1 MATDSVEL
9 LALQRIDETCM
20 QLQQQGNY
28 LQALECMERGLVLRQ
43 HFFGSD
49 SEEVWSACK
58 IVGEMCN
65 LLAMTYLQQED
76 FGMVLE
82 LLKKAEILT
91 ERDDAGRAVTYN
103 NLACYYRRRGKL
115 HSALQ
120 YLHKALKIEAKMGSR
135 VEHPADTHLNTC
147 AVLSQIGRHQGALEH
162 AQSALILLQ
171 EELFG
176 GGAAVGDAGGEGG
189 NQPPRADRIAVLAI
203 AYHNMGVEQ
212 EFLKK
217 FEHSLQSYRK
227 GVEVAQRY
235 LGGNHAV
242 TVTLR
247 NSTMAAR
254 RAISARDSKV
264 REDLIR
270 RGNRRPRGG
279 ACGGGERAGR
289 PRQPNSDIGTGV
301 LSHALSAAS
310 VATPQQPDHKHQQQQ
325 QQQHEHQDERLH
337 KRPPEG
343 KNGASIERGE
353 EKAEMERGADEKA
366 DKEIER
372 GDDDKAETDR
382 VARGLMQSTALEP
395 APPPAAEKPATTTE
409 AKDAGS
415 EAEAEAGA
423 DVGAV
428 AEVGEEV
435 EVQVE
440 ADAKA
445 ADEDMP
451 KDPRKELRKISG
463 PLDGDSVLG
472 AMISPRPDDQTD
484 EHQGEGDVGEG

>member
-176 GGAAVGDAGGEGG
+176 GGAAISGVAGGGGGVGDGH
-189 NQPPRADRIAVLAI
+189 QPPRADRIAVLAI

-227 GVEVAQRY
+227 GVEVAQKY

-242 TVTLR
+242 TITLR

-254 RAISARDSKV
+254 RAISARDSKI
-264 REDLIR
+264 REELTR
-270 RGNRRPRGG
+270 RLNRRPSGG
-279 ACGGGERAGR
+279 GGGRGERAGR
-289 PRQPNSDIGTGV
+289 PRQPKSDVGTGV
-301 LSHALSAAS
+301 LSHALSAAARCVPGRYVWCTVILVLRES
-310 VATPQQPDHKHQQQQ
+310 GGILRCLRQ
-325 QQQHEHQDERLH
+325 E
-337 KRPPEG
+337 PPEPIEEG
-343 KNGASIERGE
+343 KDED
-353 EKAEMERGADEKA
+353 GADQG
-366 DKEIER
+366 
-372 GDDDKAETDR
+372 GDDDETRTDR
-382 VARGLMQSTALEP
+382 VARELMESTALDP
-395 APPPAAEKPATTTE
+395 APP
-409 AKDAGS
+409 
-415 EAEAEAGA
+415 
-423 DVGAV
+423 
-428 AEVGEEV
+428 
-435 EVQVE
+435 
-440 ADAKA
+440 
-445 ADEDMP
+445 
-451 KDPRKELRKISG
+451 
-463 PLDGDSVLG
+463 
-472 AMISPRPDDQTD
+472 
-484 EHQGEGDVGEG
+484 

>member
-1 MATDSVEL
+1 MATESVEL

-147 AVLSQIGRHQGALEH
+147 AVLSQVGRHQGALEH

-176 GGAAVGDAGGEGG
+176 GGAAMGGDGGRED
-189 NQPPRADRIAVLAI
+189 QPPRADRIAVLAI

-227 GVEVAQRY
+227 GVEVAQKY

-254 RAISARDSKV
+254 RAISARDSRT
-264 REDLIR
+264 REELIR
-270 RGNRRPRGG
+270 RSNRRPRGG
-279 ACGGGERAGR
+279 GDGGGAERVGR
-289 PRQPNSDIGTGV
+289 PRQAKSNVGTGV
-301 LSHALSAAS
+301 LSHALSTAS
-310 VATPQQPDHKHQQQQ
+310 ASSQQQQ
-325 QQQHEHQDERLH
+325 QQQRQQPEHQFESLRESTQEGEDEGNI
-337 KRPPEG
+337 EG
-343 KNGASIERGE
+343 CDE
-353 EKAEMERGADEKA
+353 EKD
-366 DKEIER
+366 
-372 GDDDKAETDR
+372 ETDR
-382 VARGLMQSTALEP
+382 VARGLMERTTLEP
-395 APPPAAEKPATTTE
+395 APPPVAAV
-409 AKDAGS
+409 
-415 EAEAEAGA
+415 AEATVET
-423 DVGAV
+423 VGAV
-428 AEVGEEV
+428 AVAATGENLLQE
-435 EVQVE
+435 
-440 ADAKA
+440 
-445 ADEDMP
+445 P
-451 KDPRKELRKISG
+451 SG
-463 PLDGDSVLG
+463 LSGRNEGNLLDGDSALG
-472 AMISPRPDDQTD
+472 GMISPRPAEQD
-484 EHQGEGDVGEG
+484 GDMQEERASAIVGV